1 MKNFSKVIKN
11 GKLEELNRSL
21 TKTINFDPETIF
33 KVNMKTGKL
42 FILVFVL
49 CLMAL
54 PGQSQKRNS
63 TDPFFIIQV
72 TDPQFGMFESDKGF
86 GMETVLYEKA
96 ITAINRLKP
105 DFVVITGDLVNK
117 KGDAGQIAEFKRITS
132 GINSK
137 IPVYYSPGNH
147 DIGESPKKSDIDAFI
162 ASYGHD
168 RFAFIHKKTLLI
180 GLNSCLIKSS
190 VPDYEQK
197 QFEWLEKELSKGRKA
212 KQIIIFSHYP
222 FFIKSFDEPV
232 SYSNIP
238 PETRKRYI
246 ALFDEYNVD
255 VVFAGHLH
263 NNGTAK
269 SGDLEMITT
278 SSVGKPLGNA
288 PSGIRIIK
296 VYPDRTES
304 TYFGLDEIPE
314 TIVFN

>member
-1 MKNFSKVIKN
+1 M
-11 GKLEELNRSL
+11 EELNRSL

-49 CLMAL
+49 CLIAL

-63 TDPFFIIQV
+63 SDPFFIIQV

-117 KGDAGQIAEFKRITS
+117 KGDTWQIAEFKRITS
-132 GINSK
+132 GISSK

-162 ASYGHD
+162 ANFGHD
-168 RFAFIHKKTLLI
+168 RFAFMHKKTLLI
-180 GLNSCLIKSS
+180 GLNSCLIKSN
-190 VPDYEQK
+190 VPDDEQT
-197 QFEWLEKELSKGRKA
+197 QFAWLEKELSNGRKA
-212 KQIIIFSHYP
+212 KHIIIFSHYP
-222 FFIKSFDEPV
+222 FFIKSFDEPD

-238 PETRKRYI
+238 KENREKYLSLLKQNKVNAI
-246 ALFDEYNVD
+246 
-255 VVFAGHLH
+255 FAGHLH
-263 NNGTAK
+263 NNGSAK
-269 SGDLEMITT
+269 FGDLEMITT
-278 SSVGKPLGNA
+278 SSVGKPLGKA

-296 VYPDRTES
+296 IYPDRIES
-304 TYFGLDEIPE
+304 VYFGLDEIPE